1 MASEPALDW
10 SSASVS
16 DGKLVVTVDGE
27 LPSGWKNS
35 FESVV
40 TLLDRGSLEIKLK
53 KDGKLA
59 VGGVAEGEEEKVRHL
74 LEGAVQQANAD
85 TAPEDEE
92 DEDGSDSDDD
102 EAEDA
107 DEGDGDSNA
116 DDDSESKDTDA
127 EMTERFRAFAD

>member
-1 MASEPALDW
+1 VASEPALDW

-16 DGKLVVTVDGE
+16 DGKLVVTLDGE
-27 LPSGWKNS
+27 LPSGWKDS

-59 VGGVAEGEEEKVRHL
+59 VAGVAEGEEEKVRHL

-85 TAPEDEE
+85 TAPDDEE
-92 DEDGSDSDDD
+92 EDGSDSED
-102 EAEDA
+102 EADDA
-107 DEGDGDSNA
+107 DEDGDGDSNA

-127 EMTERFRAFAD
+127 EMTERFRSFAD